1 MRHET
6 LITRDNGREIKIVTN
21 VSNSPFVGVSTD
33 TFVQYRDEP
42 NHDWHNCKMK
52 SEFNTKKMS
61 RAEYMERG
69 RPEFLQVV
77 TIGEFLKAA
86 HKARQAVEKPL
97 VEQLMNV
104 C

>member
-1 MRHET
+1 
-6 LITRDNGREIKIVTN
+6 
-21 VSNSPFVGVSTD
+21 
-33 TFVQYRDEP
+33 
-42 NHDWHNCKMK
+42 
-52 SEFNTKKMS
+52 
-61 RAEYMERG
+61 MERG

-86 HKARQAVEKPL
+86 HKARQAVEKPP